1 MSSPAPLPID
11 AVLPALH
18 AALAGSNTLVLQ
30 APPGAGKTTRVPPV
44 LADADW
50 AAGKLVIMLEPR
62 RMAARAAARRIAHER
77 GGAVGGEVGYQV
89 RFDEKKSRDTRVL
102 VVTEGV
108 FLRRIQQD
116 PFLDGVAA
124 VVFDEFH
131 ERNLLSDVALGMVR
145 RVQQTVRADLRAVL
159 MSATLDPAPISA
171 ALGGCP
177 ILRSEGRAFPV
188 DVKYLGR
195 ASRDPLP
202 VAAAAV
208 IEQAVTTAAG
218 DVLVFLPGVGEI
230 HRTAS
235 AIEPL
240 ARSLNLAVLPL
251 YGDMP
256 PEEQDAV
263 LAPGPRRKVVL
274 STNVAET
281 SLTIEGVRIVVD
293 SGLARSMRYDPQS
306 GLDKLELSN
315 ISKASADQ
323 RTGRAGR
330 TEPGICWRMW
340 DEAAQ
345 RARPDRELPE
355 IARVDLASAVLMLKA
370 WGEADI
376 LAFPWL
382 DPPFVD
388 SVQLAE
394 RLLTRLEALDDRG
407 AVTSLGETLAKLP
420 THPRLARLVIEGH
433 RRGDARRVSLLAAY
447 LSERDPFSNP
457 RHGGGRTS
465 LATTR
470 STRSHSDVVD
480 RLGAIERFLATGQ
493 EQTPWGELH
502 RGGTRMIQQAAD
514 QLRRAAESELG
525 RIVDAAPASDETVQR
540 CLLAAYPDRLAKR
553 RDRGSDRA
561 IMTGGR
567 GVKLAPGS
575 CVTDAELFV
584 CVDIMDAQ
592 PDAIV
597 RLASAVEREWLP
609 PELVA
614 TRDELFFHPSQKQV
628 VARRRVLWDDLVLSE
643 TPIATPAG
651 DAAAAVLFEAARTSW
666 SAVFPEDADVAGY
679 LTRVQSLATWMP
691 DRQLP
696 AFDEPQRLE
705 VLRALCDGRRSFA
718 ELRAAPWLNAIKNTM
733 TWEQL
738 QLVDREAPE
747 RFSLPSGKS
756 YRLQYEPGRPP
767 VLAARIQDFFG
778 LRETPRIAGG
788 RVKVLLHLLAPNMR
802 PQQVTDDLPSFWQN
816 TYAEVRK
823 ELRRRYPRHQWPED
837 PTVMFRE

>member
-1 MSSPAPLPID
+1 VLPQLPID
-11 AVLPALH
+11 DVLPAVRS
-18 AALAGSNTLVLQ
+18 ALLEANTLVLQ

-44 LADADW
+44 IADADW

-62 RMAARAAARRIAHER
+62 RMAARAAARRIAQER
-77 GGAVGGEVGYQV
+77 GCPVGGEVGYAV
-89 RFDEKKSRDTRVL
+89 RFDEKKSRETRIL
-102 VVTEGV
+102 AVTEGV
-108 FLRRIQQD
+108 FLRRIHQD
-116 PFLDGVAA
+116 PFLEGVAA
-124 VVFDEFH
+124 VLFDEFH

-145 RVQQTVRADLRAVL
+145 RVQQTVRGDLRAVL
-159 MSATLDPAPISA
+159 MSATLDPEPISR
-171 ALGGCP
+171 ALGNCP
-177 ILRSEGRAFPV
+177 IIRSEGRAFPV

-202 VAAAAV
+202 QATAAI
-208 IEQAVTTAAG
+208 IEKAVTTADG

-230 HRTAS
+230 HRTA
-235 AIEPL
+235 AEIEPL
-240 ARSLNLAVLPL
+240 ARQLNLAVMPL

-293 SGLARSMRYDPQS
+293 SGLARIMRYAPQS
-306 GLDKLELSN
+306 GLDKLELSS

-323 RTGRAGR
+323 RAGRAGR
-330 TEPGICWRMW
+330 TQPGVCWRMW
-340 DEAAQ
+340 DEPAQ

-355 IARVDLASAVLMLKA
+355 ISRVDLASAVLMLKA
-370 WGEADI
+370 WGESDI

-382 DPPFVD
+382 DPPFAD
-388 SVQLAE
+388 SVKLAE
-394 RLLTRLEALDDRG
+394 RLLTRLEAIDESG
-407 AVTSLGETLAKLP
+407 SVTRIGETLARLP

-433 RRGDARRVSLLAAY
+433 RRADVRRVSLLAAY

-465 LATTR
+465 LATAR

-480 RLGAIERFLATGQ
+480 RLAAIERFLTTGQ

-502 RGGTRMIQQAAD
+502 RGGTRLIQQAAD
-514 QLRRAAESELG
+514 QLRRTAETELG
-525 RIVDAAPASDETVQR
+525 RITESAAASDETIMR

-561 IMTGGR
+561 IMVGGR

-592 PDAIV
+592 PDAVV
-597 RLASAVEREWLP
+597 RLASAVERDWLP
-609 PELVA
+609 PELIT

-643 TPIATPAG
+643 TPIATPEGEAT
-651 DAAAAVLFEAARTSW
+651 AEVLFTAAKTSW

-679 LTRVQSLATWMP
+679 LMRVQSLAAWMP
-691 DRQLP
+691 DLNLP
-696 AFDEPQRLE
+696 TFDESQKLAI
-705 VLRALCDGRRSFA
+705 LRDLCGGRRTFA
-718 ELRAAPWLNAIKNTM
+718 ELRSAPWLNAIKNSM
-733 TWEQL
+733 TWEQM
-738 QLVDREAPE
+738 QTVDREAPE
-747 RFSLPSGKS
+747 RIGLPSGKS
-756 YRLQYEPGRPP
+756 FRVAYEPGRPP

-778 LRETPRIAGG
+778 LRDTPRIAGG
-788 RVKVLLHLLAPNMR
+788 RVKVLLHLLAPNQR

-816 TYAEVRK
+816 TYSEVRK
-823 ELRRRYPRHQWPED
+823 ELRRRYPKHKWPED
-837 PTVMFRE
+837 PTALFKE